1 MLLWTPR
8 SGGNVALDCRF
19 LQRTH
24 GEGRAIGRRLSR
36 SAGWKIRNGLVVCLC
51 VGLWA
56 QAAGGADAVG
66 MSPSSAGNGSR
77 KVVFDIPK
85 MTANDALMRFA
96 QQTSTPLLVSF
107 ELVATIEANALIG
120 EFTVA
125 DGLHR
130 LLAGTGLEG
139 MIERGVIG
147 VRLAPVLPADEGGSA
162 KGERQMSER
171 KSNHEGTT
179 RTTSAGPAPGVLGR
193 AVAALANA
201 ALAITG
207 GGAMAATGAEGDEEA
222 RIEVIIVTAEKRE
235 EDILDVPLTLSAFN
249 DQLIEELGMT
259 ADEDLENLVPGLQFG
274 YDYEGQGISMRG
286 IGTHSAVINQ
296 ADTSVAFYVDG
307 VYSYKHYGIAPNMF
321 DLARI
326 EVARGPQGTLNGR
339 NSIAGAVSYVT
350 QRPTDT
356 WDLNVL
362 AEFTDQVTQ
371 RYGLALGGPINDNW
385 SFRLTG
391 SYYGGD
397 GAQENV
403 GSGGDYDKPDQR
415 TFSPQ
420 IRFSTDRLDANLRY
434 SDLVDEGTSR
444 AWVRMSDRPRDVAS
458 FIFFGFWE
466 VPNPFYLY
474 DRAIPSIANCDTGYF
489 PSSGEGGMFNGLCQD
504 LENKVLSN
512 RESQQ
517 ESGADRWSFHADFEL
532 TDNLTLRYTF
542 GDHVAYRFKSNDS
555 DKTDRE
561 PSAANQTIPN
571 DLTDPADVAMW
582 IEEEAEFRDTEDAW
596 FEDDEERS
604 HELQMFSDF
613 DGPFNFVAGVY
624 SYENHTGWQDR
635 QQNWA
640 SPTLYMNAEEA
651 VGFIDWDLDGAAD
664 WSSCDDFYNNFVL
677 VEDDEETEF
686 VEGLGE
692 DPEEVW
698 GCAEGSDH
706 TWKSGGGAGSA
717 SESKAVFV
725 SGEYQ
730 LNEQWQV
737 SGGLRWLEDEKRIV
751 AEIGNGDHGVYGYLL
766 EIDDDNLLPGH
777 PVPWGGV
784 PLRAGQVVTPAT
796 SSWSA
801 TIGHLSVEYTP
812 NDDLLYYLR
821 FSTGFRAG
829 GFNESGILD
838 LDEDPADR
846 LVDPT
851 FPSEALRNYEAGIK
865 GRFLDR
871 RLTLMAGA
879 YLEDFERYHLNTV
892 QLIPDNRRAT
902 AEEPFEEY
910 TAAAPG
916 TDIWGIE
923 VEGSLLINGN
933 WRLSGFYN
941 LLESS
946 FGPHRAFFDF
956 ESIIGIEPEE
966 PPETF
971 EHTFLNRETGERETV
986 TLELPRDVT
995 GNRLP
1000 QQPKHKGAVTLH
1012 YTRSL
1017 GQQGTV
1023 SAVTT
1028 WSYTGAKYPD
1038 ESNLYYTEIP
1048 AYDRWDLRT
1057 TWESA
1062 TGVWNVTGFVQNI
1075 LDEIAVQDMGPGGD
1089 LQAWLTEHRRIG
1101 VQVRWRPEF

>member
-1 MLLWTPR
+1 MRTKVEPARVRGFVDPLAVSPR
-8 SGGNVALDCRF
+8 QTVLVDVSSPSAMRHLSGDASRRGFRWVLAACALQVSLF
-19 LQRTH
+19 AH
-24 GEGRAIGRRLSR
+24 GDDGGRRYDID
-36 SAGWKIRNGLVVCLC
+36 IRETD
-51 VGLWA
+51 A
-56 QAAGGADAVG
+56 PAALKELAE
-66 MSPSSAGNGSR
+66 
-77 KVVFDIPK
+77 
-85 MTANDALMRFA
+85 
-96 QQTSTPLLVSF
+96 QTESLLLFPF
-107 ELVATIEANALIG
+107 ELAQDRRANPVAGRYTIEEAL
-120 EFTVA
+120 A
-125 DGLHR
+125 R
-130 LLAGTGLEG
+130 LLDGSGLAGVLTNQRVISVVREEPPV
-139 MIERGVIG
+139 ERG
-147 VRLAPVLPADEGGSA
+147 E
-162 KGERQMSER
+162 QMAAISE
-171 KSNHEGTT
+171 TT
-179 RTTSAGPAPGVLGR
+179 VPPAPRRSSLLRRVGATLAAVLATPGIS
-193 AVAALANA
+193 AVESA
-201 ALAITG
+201 
-207 GGAMAATGAEGDEEA
+207 DDDS
-222 RIEVIIVTAEKRE
+222 IEVIIVTAEKRE

-249 DQLIEELGMT
+249 DQAIEEFGMT

-274 YDYEGQGISMRG
+274 YDYEGQGVSMRG

-356 WDLNVL
+356 WDVDVL

-371 RYGLALGGPINDNW
+371 RYGLAFGGPINDNW

-403 GSGGDYDKPDQR
+403 GSGGDYDQPDQR
-415 TFSPQ
+415 LFSPQ
-420 IRFSTDRLDANLRY
+420 IRFTTDRLDANLRY

-444 AWVRMSDRPRDVAS
+444 AWVRMSDRPRDVAK

-474 DRAIPSIANCDTGYF
+474 DKAIPSIANCDTGYF
-489 PSSGEGGMFNGLCQD
+489 PSAGEGGTFNGLCQD

-512 RESQQ
+512 RENQQ
-517 ESGADRWSFHADFEL
+517 ESGAERWSFHADFEL
-532 TDNLTLRYTF
+532 TENLTLRYTF

-571 DLTDPADVAMW
+571 DLTDPADIALWV
-582 IEEEAEFRDTEDAW
+582 EEEAEFRDTEDAW
-596 FEDDEERS
+596 FENDEERS
-604 HELQMFSDF
+604 HELQVFSAF

-624 SYENHTGWQDR
+624 AYENHTGWQDR

-651 VGFIDWDLDGAAD
+651 VRFIDWDQDGAAD

-677 VEDDEETEF
+677 AEDDEETEF

-692 DPEEVW
+692 DPAETW

-706 TWKSGGGAGSA
+706 TWKTGGGAGSA

-730 LNEQWQV
+730 INEQWQV

-751 AEIGNGDHGVYGYLL
+751 AEIGNGDHGVYGYLVEL
-766 EIDDDNLLPGH
+766 DDENLLPGH

-801 TIGHLSVEYTP
+801 TIGHVSVEYTP
-812 NDDLLYYLR
+812 TDDLLYYARL
-821 FSTGFRAG
+821 STGFRAG

-838 LDEDPADR
+838 LDEDPEDR

-851 FPSEALRNYEAGIK
+851 FPSEELVNYEVGIK

-892 QLIPDNRRAT
+892 QLIPDNKRAT

-923 VEGSLLINGN
+923 VEGSLIIDEN
-933 WRLSGFYN
+933 WRLAGFYN

-971 EHTFLNRETGERETV
+971 EHTFLNRETGEQETV

-1000 QQPKHKGAVTLH
+1000 QQPKHKGAVSLH

-1017 GQQGTV
+1017 DQAGV
-1023 SAVTT
+1023 LSAITT

-1048 AYDRWDLRT
+1048 AYDRWDFRT

-1062 TGVWNVTGFVQNI
+1062 NAAWTVTGFVQNI

-1101 VQVRWRPEF
+1101 LQVRWRPEF